1 MNSSML
7 KNKYI
12 QVLRPTHWIKN
23 IIIALPVVLS
33 NQINYNSLVNLS
45 LGFISF
51 SLLASAGYILNDI
64 KDIEND
70 RQHSIK
76 KNRPIAAGEIDISNA
91 FIISLV
97 LIIVSFAISYSIGLY
112 PLYITI
118 FYLWYSST
126 KKYYTIKL
134 FDFQLFNS

>member
-1 MNSSML
+1 ML
-7 KNKYI
+7 KNKYL

-33 NQINYNSLVNLS
+33 NQINYNSLTNLL

-70 RQHSIK
+70 RQHAIK
-76 KNRPIAAGEIDISNA
+76 K
-91 FIISLV
+91 
-97 LIIVSFAISYSIGLY
+97 
-112 PLYITI
+112 
-118 FYLWYSST
+118 
-126 KKYYTIKL
+126 K
-134 FDFQLFNS
+134 

>member
-1 MNSSML
+1 ML

-33 NQINYNSLVNLS
+33 NQINYNSLTNLL
-45 LGFISF
+45 LGIISF

-70 RQHSIK
+70 RRHAIK
-76 KNRPIAAGEIDISNA
+76 KIDPLQPA
-91 FIISLV
+91 R
-97 LIIVSFAISYSIGLY
+97 LILIMHL
-112 PLYITI
+112 
-118 FYLWYSST
+118 
-126 KKYYTIKL
+126 
-134 FDFQLFNS
+134 

>member
-1 MNSSML
+1 ML
-7 KNKYI
+7 KNKYL
-12 QVLRPTHWIKN
+12 QLLRPTHWIKN

-70 RQHSIK
+70 RRHAIK
-76 KNRPIAAGEIDISNA
+76 KNRPIAAGEI
-91 FIISLV
+91 
-97 LIIVSFAISYSIGLY
+97 
-112 PLYITI
+112 
-118 FYLWYSST
+118 
-126 KKYYTIKL
+126 
-134 FDFQLFNS
+134 